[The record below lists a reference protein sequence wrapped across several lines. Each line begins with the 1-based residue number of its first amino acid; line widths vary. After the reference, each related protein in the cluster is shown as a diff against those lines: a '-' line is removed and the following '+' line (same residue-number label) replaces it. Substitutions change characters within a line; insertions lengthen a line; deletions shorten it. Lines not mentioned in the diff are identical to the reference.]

1 MDIDEFPHLKAW
13 DDRMLARPGVE
24 KGRHVP
30 SRHRVKEMSK
40 EEVEKHAQENA
51 KCTYPSLRSTFTRG
65 LEPKSGS
72 RDMFGE
78 QNFSFTPRICLLA
91 RFVTSKK
98 PC

>member
-1 MDIDEFPHLKAW
+1 
-13 DDRMLARPGVE
+13 MLARPGVE

-30 SRHRVKEMSK
+30 SRHRVKEMSE

-51 KCTYPSLRSTFTRG
+51 KCTYPSSRSHFSRR

-72 RDMFGE
+72 QDMFEE

-91 RFVTSKK
+91 WFVALKT